1 MVAVRSR
8 HAGPMVSLARFER
21 RVPGDDGHG
30 NALTDTWAPLFTA
43 WAHLRPQFG
52 REQVEAGRLESTLL
66 AVLTIDRH
74 AAAEALTAADR
85 AVITAGPYAGL
96 VLNLRSLVPT
106 MDNRQI
112 EITAEQGV
120 AT

>member
-1 MVAVRSR
+1 MVAGRAR
-8 HAGPMVSLARFER
+8 HAGLMTTLIRFER

-30 NALTDTWAPLFTA
+30 NALTDGWAALFTA

-52 REQVEAGRLESTLL
+52 REQVEAGRLESTML
-66 AVLTIDRH
+66 AVITIDRH
-74 AAAEALTAADR
+74 AAADGLTAADR
-85 AVITAGPYAGL
+85 AVVVAGPYAGR
-96 VLNLRSLVPT
+96 VFNLRSLAPT